1 MRTALGKFFQKF
13 NLMDRRTTSTFL
25 VSLYDE
31 HEIIIFQPAGTSS
44 RILSMYD
51 AKLNEHPRSLG
62 FISASDLLTSFAE
75 QTIRLTSATE
85 HLVCFSN

>member
-51 AKLNEHPRSLG
+51 AKLNEILAVLAL
-62 FISASDLLTSFAE
+62 FLLLTSD
-75 QTIRLTSATE
+75 
-85 HLVCFSN
+85 LVCRANNLFD